1 MVEIRRAKNYYSTPQ
16 RKRLVRGIAKKGRKS
31 VLRQLA
37 LASFILLTPSLGS
50 AQTAN
55 FRIEEATIED
65 IQAAILRGQLTST
78 RVVQLYL
85 SRITAYN
92 GTCVNQPD
100 GVLGLG
106 PITPIKNAHQLNAL
120 ITLNLRPAKRERLG
134 FDHRK
139 ARSMTD
145 PVDDAPAMPDAL
157 EVAAQQDAYF
167 ASTGKLIGA
176 LHGVVFAVKDQYDT
190 FDMRTTAGMDAA
202 YANDRPPRD
211 ATFVKRLRD
220 AGAII
225 LAKANLGEMGTP
237 NSRSSFGGP
246 FCNPYDTQRT
256 PGTSSGGSGSSVAA
270 NLVTCAIGEETGGSI
285 HHPARNNSLVGLAPT
300 QELVSRAGMIGA
312 ALNTRVGPLCR
323 TVKDAAGVLDVIA
336 GYDPQDELT
345 AFSVGRLP
353 SEPYRSFANE
363 HTLNGMRVGVIRE
376 HMDKKSFNEAD
387 VESIDL
393 AERAIGD
400 LGRLGATIVD
410 PGPGGALFQSCID
423 KYVPFSRNR
432 VFIQQFPTLFPLDAN
447 GKPLTDRITQLV
459 DMFFDPSRVPSGSTI
474 RNIASASNA
483 GMTKY
488 MLSRYLRE
496 RGDANIKSIRDL
508 IDKSNFYR
516 DVRPDAGF
524 VDRKAALEEMNSTST
539 LDMANV
545 FQDRFAYQQVVLQCM
560 AQENLDALIS
570 PSGNIP
576 AYILG
581 APTEPP
587 LAGRTNSVWGLLGQH
602 GFPTLSA
609 PAGFTTHVFDRVRDA
624 TAPDGTR
631 LVGPIPAKLPVGIMF
646 FGRPFSEPTLFRIA
660 SAYEA
665 GTKHR
670 IPPPD
675 FGPVPEP

>member
-1 MVEIRRAKNYYSTPQ
+1 M
-16 RKRLVRGIAKKGRKS
+16 
-31 VLRQLA
+31 LRQLA
-37 LASFILLTPSLGS
+37 LASIILLTPSMVS

-55 FRIEEATIED
+55 FQIEEATIED
-65 IQAAILRGQLTST
+65 IQAAVLRGELTST

-85 SRITAYN
+85 NRIKAYN

-120 ITLNLRPAKRERLG
+120 ITLNLRPAKREKLG
-134 FDHRK
+134 FDPRK

-145 PVDDAPAMPDAL
+145 PVDDDPAMPDAL

-176 LHGVVFAVKDQYDT
+176 LHGVVFAIKDQYDT

-211 ATFVKRLRD
+211 ATFVKRLRE

-246 FCNPYDTQRT
+246 FCNPYDTERS
-256 PGTSSGGSGSSVAA
+256 PGTSSGGSGASVGA
-270 NLVTCAIGEETGGSI
+270 NLVTCSIGEETGGSI
-285 HHPARNNSLVGLAPT
+285 HHPAKNNSLVGLAPT
-300 QELVSRAGMIGA
+300 QELVSRTGMIGA
-312 ALNTRVGPLCR
+312 GLNTRVGPLCR
-323 TVKDAAGVLDVIA
+323 TVKDAARVLDVIA

-353 SEPYRSFANE
+353 AEPYRSFANE
-363 HTLNGMRVGVIRE
+363 RTLSGMRIGVIRE
-376 HMDKKSFNEAD
+376 HMDKKAFNEAD
-387 VESIDL
+387 VEAIDL
-393 AERAIGD
+393 TERAIGD
-400 LGRLGATIVD
+400 LRRLGATIVD
-410 PGPGGALFQSCID
+410 PGAGGALLQSCLD
-423 KYVPFSRNR
+423 RYVPLYRNR
-432 VFIQQFPTLFPLDAN
+432 AFIQQFPNLFPVDSN
-447 GKPLTDRITQLV
+447 GKPLTDRTSQLV
-459 DMFFDPSRVPSGSTI
+459 DMFFDPSLVPAGTTI
-474 RNIASASNA
+474 RNIGGASNA
-483 GMTKY
+483 GLTKY
-488 MLSRYLRE
+488 MLTRYLRE
-496 RGDANIKSIRDL
+496 RRDANIKSLRDL

-516 DVRPDAGF
+516 DIRPEAGF
-524 VDRKAALEEMNSTST
+524 VDRKAALEEINSSST
-539 LDMANV
+539 LDLANLI
-545 FQDRFAYQQVVLQCM
+545 QDRLAYQQVVLQCM
-560 AQENLDALIS
+560 AQENLDALVS
-570 PSGNIP
+570 PAGNIP

-581 APTEPP
+581 APIEPP
-587 LAGRTNSVWGLLGQH
+587 LEGRTNSVWGLLGQY
-602 GFPTLSA
+602 GFSTLSV

-624 TAPDGTR
+624 TARDGTR
-631 LVGPIPAKLPVGIMF
+631 LARPIPAKLPLGIMF

-665 GTKHR
+665 ATKHR
-670 IPPPD
+670 VPPPD

>member
-1 MVEIRRAKNYYSTPQ
+1 M
-16 RKRLVRGIAKKGRKS
+16 
-31 VLRQLA
+31 LRQLA
-37 LASFILLTPSLGS
+37 LVSFILLTPSLVS
-50 AQTAN
+50 AQTAK
-55 FRIEEATIED
+55 FQIEEATIED
-65 IQAAILRGQLTST
+65 IQAAILRGELTST

-85 SRITAYN
+85 NRINAYN

-120 ITLNLRPAKRERLG
+120 MTLNLRPAKRELLG
-134 FDHRK
+134 FDRRK
-139 ARSMTD
+139 ARSVTD
-145 PVDDAPAMPDAL
+145 MVDADPAMPDAL

-176 LHGVVFAVKDQYDT
+176 LHGVVFSIKDQYDT

-211 ATFVKRLRD
+211 ATFVKRLRE

-246 FCNPYDTQRT
+246 FCNPYDTERS

-270 NLVTCAIGEETGGSI
+270 NLVTCSIGEETGGSI
-285 HHPARNNSLVGLAPT
+285 HHPTKNNSLVGLAPT
-300 QELVSRAGMIGA
+300 QELVSRDGMIGA

-323 TVKDAAGVLDVIA
+323 TVKDAARVLEVIA
-336 GYDPQDELT
+336 GYDPKDELT
-345 AFSVGRLP
+345 AFSIGRLP
-353 SEPYRSFANE
+353 LEPYRSFANE
-363 HTLNGMRVGVIRE
+363 RTLNGMRIGVIRE
-376 HMDKKSFNEAD
+376 HMDKKLLNEAD
-387 VESIDL
+387 YASIDL
-393 AERAIGD
+393 TELAIGD
-400 LGRLGATIVD
+400 LRRLGATIVD
-410 PGPGGALFQSCID
+410 PGTGGALFQSCID
-423 KYVPFSRNR
+423 KYVPLYRNR
-432 VFIQQFPTLFPLDAN
+432 VFTEQFPNLFPVDSN
-447 GKPLTDRITQLV
+447 GKPSTDHISVLV
-459 DMFFDPSRVPSGSTI
+459 DMSFDPSRVPAGSTI
-474 RNIASASNA
+474 RNLGRASND
-483 GMTKY
+483 GLTKY

-508 IDKSNFYR
+508 IDKSKYYR
-516 DVRPDAGF
+516 DIRPDAGF
-524 VDRKAALEEMNSTST
+524 VDRKAALEEMNSSLT
-539 LDMANV
+539 LDMANL
-545 FQDRFAYQQVVLQCM
+545 FQERFASQQVVLQCM
-560 AQENLDALIS
+560 AQDNLDALVS

-581 APTEPP
+581 APIEPP

-602 GFPTLSA
+602 GFSTLSV
-609 PAGFTTHVFDRVRDA
+609 PVGFTTHVFDRVRDA
-624 TAPDGTR
+624 TARGGTR
-631 LVGPIPAKLPVGIMF
+631 LVGPIPAKLPLGIMF

-665 GTKHR
+665 ATKHR
-670 IPPPD
+670 IPPPN

>member
-1 MVEIRRAKNYYSTPQ
+1 
-16 RKRLVRGIAKKGRKS
+16 

-37 LASFILLTPSLGS
+37 VASFILFTPSLVS
-50 AQTAN
+50 AQPAK

-65 IQAAILRGQLTST
+65 IQTAILRGELTST

-85 SRITAYN
+85 NRIKAYN

-106 PITPIKNAHQLNAL
+106 PITPIKNGHQLNAL
-120 ITLNLRPAKRERLG
+120 MTLNLRPAERERVG
-134 FDHRK
+134 FDRRK

-145 PVDDAPAMPDAL
+145 QVDDDPAMPDAL

-167 ASTGKLIGA
+167 ASTGRLIGA
-176 LHGVVFAVKDQYDT
+176 LHGVVFSIKDQYDT

-211 ATFVKRLRD
+211 ATFVKRLRE

-246 FCNPYDTQRT
+246 FCNPYDTQRS
-256 PGTSSGGSGSSVAA
+256 PGTSSGGSGSSVSA
-270 NLVTCAIGEETGGSI
+270 NLATCSIGEETGGSI
-285 HHPARNNSLVGLAPT
+285 HHPAKNNSIVGLAPT
-300 QELVSRAGMIGA
+300 QELVSRAGMVGA

-323 TVKDAAGVLDVIA
+323 TVKDAARVLEVIA
-336 GYDPQDELT
+336 GYDPRDELT
-345 AFSVGRLP
+345 AFSTGRLP
-353 SEPYRSFANE
+353 AEPYRSFANE
-363 HTLNGMRVGVIRE
+363 RTLDGIRIGVIRE
-376 HMDKKSFNEAD
+376 HMAKKVFNEAD
-387 VESIDL
+387 VETIDL
-393 AERAIGD
+393 AEHAISD
-400 LGRLGATIVD
+400 LRQLKATIID
-410 PGPGGALFQSCID
+410 PGEGGALFQNCID
-423 KYVPFSRNR
+423 KYVPLYRNR
-432 VFIQQFPTLFPLDAN
+432 AFVEQFPNLFPADSS
-447 GKPLTDRITQLV
+447 GKPSTDRVAQLV
-459 DMFFDPSRVPSGSTI
+459 DMFFDPSLVPAGLTI

-483 GMTKY
+483 GLSKY
-488 MLSRYLRE
+488 MLSRYLVE

-508 IDKSNFYR
+508 INKSNFYR
-516 DVRPDAGF
+516 DIRPEAGF
-524 VDRKAALEEMNSTST
+524 VDRKAALEELNSNLA

-576 AYILG
+576 AYVLG

-602 GFPTLSA
+602 GIPTLSV

-624 TAPDGTR
+624 AAPGGTR
-631 LVGPIPAKLPVGIMF
+631 LMGPIPAKLPVGIMF
-646 FGRPFSEPTLFRIA
+646 FGRPFSEPMLIRIA
-660 SAYEA
+660 AAYEA
-665 GTKHR
+665 ATKHR

>member
-1 MVEIRRAKNYYSTPQ
+1 M
-16 RKRLVRGIAKKGRKS
+16 
-31 VLRQLA
+31 LRQLA
-37 LASFILLTPSLGS
+37 LASFVLLTPPLVS
-50 AQTAN
+50 AQTAK

-65 IQAAILRGQLTST
+65 IQAAIVRGQLTST

-85 SRITAYN
+85 NRIKAYN

-106 PITPIKNAHQLNAL
+106 PIMPIKNAHQLNAL
-120 ITLNLRPAKRERLG
+120 MTLNLRPAKRERLG
-134 FDHRK
+134 FDPRK
-139 ARSMTD
+139 ARSMTS
-145 PVDDAPAMPDAL
+145 PVDDDPAMPDAL

-167 ASTGKLIGA
+167 ASNGKLIGP
-176 LHGVVFAVKDQYDT
+176 LHGVVFAIKDQYDT
-190 FDMRTTAGMDAA
+190 FDMRTTAGMDTA

-211 ATFVKRLRD
+211 ATFVKRLRE

-246 FCNPYDTQRT
+246 FCNPYDTERS

-270 NLVTCAIGEETGGSI
+270 NLVTCSIGEETGGSI
-285 HHPARNNSLVGLAPT
+285 HHPAKNNSILGLAPT
-300 QELVSRAGMIGA
+300 QELVSRAGMVGA

-323 TVKDAAGVLDVIA
+323 TVKDAARVLEVIA
-336 GYDPQDELT
+336 GYDPRDELT

-353 SEPYRSFANE
+353 SKPYRSFANE
-363 HTLNGMRVGVIRE
+363 RTLKGIRIGVIRE
-376 HMDKKSFNEAD
+376 HMDKKLFNEAD
-387 VESIDL
+387 VESIDI
-393 AERAIGD
+393 AERAISD
-400 LGRLGATIVD
+400 LRRLGATIVD
-410 PGPGGALFQSCID
+410 PGAGGALFQSCID
-423 KYVPFSRNR
+423 KYVPLYRNR
-432 VFIQQFPTLFPLDAN
+432 VFMEQFPNLFPADSN
-447 GKPLTDRITQLV
+447 GKPATDRISLLV
-459 DMFFDPSRVPSGSTI
+459 DMFFDPFLVPAGSTI
-474 RNIASASNA
+474 RNIGPATNA
-483 GMTKY
+483 GLSKY
-488 MLSRYLRE
+488 MLSRYLKE
-496 RGDANIKSIRDL
+496 RGDANIQSIRDL

-516 DVRPDAGF
+516 DIRPDAGF
-524 VDRKAALEEMNSTST
+524 VDRRAALEELNSSLS

-560 AQENLDALIS
+560 AQENLDALVS

-581 APTEPP
+581 APIEPP

-602 GFPTLSA
+602 GIPTLSV
-609 PAGFTTHVFDRVRDA
+609 PAGFTTHVYDRVRDA

-665 GTKHR
+665 ATKHR

-675 FGPVPEP
+675 FGPLPEP